1 MDQSALVSRLGFTA
15 VAACSAESITYPIDI
30 IKTRLQ
36 LQGELQGRQ
45 QASKALGAGRLAAGI
60 VKNEG
65 LKGLYAGL
73 GPAVVRHV
81 FYSGTRITVYESA
94 RAKIAA
100 AGGGSSTSG
109 SIATSL
115 LLGLMAGGVGQLV
128 AVPADL
134 VKVRMQAD
142 GRLVAMGQLAAPRY
156 RGMLDALRKI
166 TAADG
171 VVGLWRGSMP
181 AVQRAALVNL
191 GELAT
196 YDQAKRLVL
205 ASGVC
210 SDGPVAHAAS
220 SVCSGLAAAAVST
233 PADVIKTRIMN
244 QDPTNR
250 LYKGMID
257 CFAQSVKA
265 EGLPAMWKGFF
276 PTWARLAPW
285 QLTFWVTYEKMRS
298 LAGMASF

>member
-1 MDQSALVSRLGFTA
+1 MDQSALVTRLGFTV
-15 VAACSAESITYPIDI
+15 VAACSAESMTYPIDI

-45 QASKALGAGRLAAGI
+45 QASKALGAGRVAAGI

-100 AGGGSSTSG
+100 AGAGSSTSG

-115 LLGLMAGGVGQLV
+115 LLGLTAGGVGQLV

-142 GRLVAMGQLAAPRY
+142 GRLVAMGQIAAPRY
-156 RGMLDALRKI
+156 QV
-166 TAADG
+166 T
-171 VVGLWRGSMP
+171 
-181 AVQRAALVNL
+181 LVNL

-196 YDQAKRLVL
+196 YDQRPGCSCSEHSRGRHQNTNNEPGPHKATLQRHGGLLRAICQGRRPASHVERILPHLGATGTMAAHVL
-205 ASGVC
+205 G
-210 SDGPVAHAAS
+210 
-220 SVCSGLAAAAVST
+220 
-233 PADVIKTRIMN
+233 DV
-244 QDPTNR
+244 
-250 LYKGMID
+250 
-257 CFAQSVKA
+257 
-265 EGLPAMWKGFF
+265 
-276 PTWARLAPW
+276 
-285 QLTFWVTYEKMRS
+285 
-298 LAGMASF
+298 

>member
-1 MDQSALVSRLGFTA
+1 MDQSALVTRLGFTV
-15 VAACSAESITYPIDI
+15 VAACSAESMTYPIDI

-45 QASKALGAGRLAAGI
+45 QASKALGAGRVAAGI

-100 AGGGSSTSG
+100 AGAGSSTSG

-115 LLGLMAGGVGQLV
+115 LLGLTAGGVGQLV

-142 GRLVAMGQLAAPRY
+142 GRLVAMGQIAAPRY
-156 RGMLDALRKI
+156 QV
-166 TAADG
+166 T
-171 VVGLWRGSMP
+171 
-181 AVQRAALVNL
+181 LVNL

-205 ASGVC
+205 ASGVL

-244 QDPTNR
+244 QDPTKR
-250 LYKGMID
+250 LYKGMVD